1 MRQTY
6 ARLLALA
13 LIMLALLLA
22 LGFAAYVNAAAP
34 PHAAALAFFRGMAGT
49 WPGPWC

>member
-22 LGFAAYVNAAAP
+22 LGFAAYVNAATP
-34 PHAAALAFFRGMAGT
+34 PHAASLGFFRGMAGT